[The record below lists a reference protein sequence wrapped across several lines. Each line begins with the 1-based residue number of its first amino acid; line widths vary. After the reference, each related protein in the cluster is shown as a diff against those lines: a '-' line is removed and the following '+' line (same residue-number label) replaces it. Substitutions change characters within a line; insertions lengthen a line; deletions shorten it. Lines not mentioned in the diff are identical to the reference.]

1 MIAAGESADGAIA
14 LASIEPAQAARGTS
28 IKLYAADGAALP
40 AQTVASF
47 LEACIPAS
55 RPNGGG
61 CAGAT
66 LKNVPCLRAKA
77 TDSFCGTILPF
88 DLPVGQYEARLG
100 KSAPVMDADW
110 LAAPFVS
117 LRVTREATEGPE
129 LLGITPQV
137 AYPADNTNGCVKPQ
151 DGGGAQPVKSANL
164 VLSGSNFSLAG
175 KDNRILVNGNELPVC
190 WECDGSKQCAP
201 CDIAGSVGQNGR
213 EIRLRGIPIDT
224 YGGIL
229 SVAVN
234 VGTQTTSSRTVVLS
248 RVNPST
254 PRWYALAGMA
264 GLLFILF
271 LILSRNASKQIAG
284 KPYKVMTAVM
294 LDAETN
300 TYSLSKFQFYMW
312 TFTVVLGYG
321 YLTLVRSL
329 IQGTFEFA
337 DVPGNLPGILAV
349 SVGTSVFAT
358 GVTSAVGSKGSGR
371 VQPGWGDLLTVGGV
385 VVPERV
391 QFVVWT
397 IVGVT
402 AFLALTFLA
411 DPAVIQNLPSV
422 PQGFLLLM
430 GASSAGYLG
439 GKMARK
445 PGPIIMSAK
454 GVWEID
460 PQQPAANA
468 RRDKLTFSIIGRNL
482 AVDCGIR
489 FKDVKVPYVRGS
501 AATALDNVLELV
513 TRDEKSSDDNLASEL
528 RLIVRDKNMIDL
540 IVAMQEPQPAPPPAA
555 AGAAQPA
562 AEPNTKPEISVTNPD
577 GQMAAWPAPITTQ

>member
-1 MIAAGESADGAIA
+1 M
-14 LASIEPAQAARGTS
+14 
-28 IKLYAADGAALP
+28 
-40 AQTVASF
+40 
-47 LEACIPAS
+47 
-55 RPNGGG
+55 
-61 CAGAT
+61 
-66 LKNVPCLRAKA
+66 
-77 TDSFCGTILPF
+77 
-88 DLPVGQYEARLG
+88 
-100 KSAPVMDADW
+100 
-110 LAAPFVS
+110 
-117 LRVTREATEGPE
+117 
-129 LLGITPQV
+129 
-137 AYPADNTNGCVKPQ
+137 
-151 DGGGAQPVKSANL
+151 
-164 VLSGSNFSLAG
+164 
-175 KDNRILVNGNELPVC
+175 
-190 WECDGSKQCAP
+190 
-201 CDIAGSVGQNGR
+201 
-213 EIRLRGIPIDT
+213 
-224 YGGIL
+224 
-229 SVAVN
+229 AVN
-234 VGTQTTSSRTVVLS
+234 VGAQTTSSRTVVLS
-248 RVNPST
+248 RVETST

-264 GLLFILF
+264 ALLFVLF
-271 LILSRNASKQIAG
+271 LILNRGARKQIAG
-284 KPYKVMTAVM
+284 QSYKLMTAVM

-300 TYSLSKFQFYMW
+300 TYSLSKFQFYLW
-312 TFTVVLGYG
+312 TFAIVLGYG

-454 GVWEID
+454 GEWAID
-460 PQQPAANA
+460 PDQPDGNQ

-489 FKDVKVPYVRGS
+489 FRDTKVPYVRGAAPS
-501 AATALDNVLELV
+501 ATDNVLELV
-513 TRDEKSSDDNLASEL
+513 TRDEKSSDDSLASEL
-528 RLIVRDKNMIDL
+528 RLTVRDKSLIDL
-540 IVAMQEPQPAPPPAA
+540 IVAMQDPKPTPPGGQ
-555 AGAAQPA
+555 GAAQPA
-562 AEPNTKPEISVTNPD
+562 AEPKTKPELSVTNPD
-577 GQMAAWPAPITTQ
+577 GQMAAWPASITTK